1 LLTIFSIPKPFTGH
15 IGVIQRNAIQSW
27 VRLYPGCE
35 VILCANEIGTQE
47 IVDELKLGWIP
58 DVECNEYGTPLLN
71 SAFDKVAKIAQHA
84 LLCYV
89 NADILLLPDFIT
101 AIQRVLFRPVLITGR
116 RWNLELNQSIDFE
129 QTNWQHYLQQLAF
142 QKGVIATSAY
152 LDYFVFP
159 KDSELVHLP
168 PFAVGR
174 PTWDNGFVFRARQ
187 LDIPVVDI
195 TETVTVIHQNHDYKH
210 IPGRRGKAWEGPE
223 GDRNLQLIGGA
234 KNIYTLADA
243 THILTKKRLISSVF
257 RWRYWLRL
265 LQKNSPSWFPRE
277 KQIKWWF
284 NVFKKRL
291 QSWVQ

>member
-1 LLTIFSIPKPFTGH
+1 LFTIFSIPKPFTGH
-15 IGVIQRNAIQSW
+15 IGIIQRNAIQSW
-27 VRLYPGCE
+27 TRLPGCE
-35 VILCANEIGTQE
+35 VILCANEVGIQE

-58 DVECNEYGTPLLN
+58 DIECNEYGTPLLN
-71 SAFDKVAKIAQHA
+71 SAFAKVAQIAQYP

-101 AIQRVLFRPVLITGR
+101 AIQRISFRPVLVTGR
-116 RWNLELNQSIDFE
+116 RWNLDLSQTIDFKVP
-129 QTNWQHYLQQLAF
+129 NWHDNLQQLAQ
-142 QKGVIATSAY
+142 QKGAIANPDY

-159 KDSELVHLP
+159 KDSELIHLP

-187 LDIPVVDI
+187 LNIPVVDI
-195 TETVTVIHQNHDYKH
+195 TETVTVIHQNHDYNHH
-210 IPGRRGKAWEGPE
+210 IPERRGKIWEGLE
-223 GDRNLQLIGGA
+223 GDRNLQLIGGRQ
-234 KNIYTLADA
+234 NIYTLADA
-243 THILTKKRLISSVF
+243 THVLTQKRLVSSVF
-257 RWRYWLRL
+257 RRRYWLRL
-265 LQKNSPSWFPRE
+265 WQKNMPSWFPRE